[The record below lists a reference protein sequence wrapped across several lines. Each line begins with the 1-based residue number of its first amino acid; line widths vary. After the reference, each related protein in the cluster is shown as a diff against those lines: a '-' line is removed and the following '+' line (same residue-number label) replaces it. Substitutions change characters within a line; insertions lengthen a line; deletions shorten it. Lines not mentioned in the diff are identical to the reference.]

1 MAKKK
6 ELKKST
12 LVDAI
17 KDAMEN
23 INPSVNT
30 IIVKDVEID
39 SLGDAPDANI
49 DAIVGQEY
57 GNIIFK
63 NVTFNIGDTISISD
77 NHYISFLNCTL
88 DIYVTLY
95 CHDCCFNSCKVN
107 YTLDINSSCGIVTLT
122 DCTFETFSL
131 DISGSSIISLTRCK
145 NVCDLNIVR
154 CINEVSICNCTGK
167 FWSIIDSSINIV
179 KFYCCKFTAG
189 DVKSCRLNSLCISGD
204 CDKKVSLDSLTLV
217 QSIITTRLYLPRV
230 TINNFIAYQTALFAG
245 FEYDKNS
252 IKKWDLHC
260 TTGITPPQN
269 TIILYKK
276 ADAVDGDLLKSI
288 IVKLEVPEKAKRVY
302 CNKLKIRVSKAKVI
316 GFYNL
321 DGSVL
326 PDDTE
331 VISSY
336 DPKFKYKI
344 GDTVK
349 PTKEFD
355 TTSGLCGSGIHGY
368 IDFVDAVKY

>member
-17 KDAMEN
+17 KDAMVG
-23 INPSVNT
+23 IDPSANT
-30 IIVKDVEID
+30 IIVKNVEID
-39 SLGDAPDANI
+39 TLGDAPEANI
-49 DAIVGQEY
+49 DAIVGKEY
-57 GNIIFK
+57 RNIIFK
-63 NVTFNIGDTISISD
+63 NVTFSIADTIRISD
-77 NHYISFLNCTL
+77 SHYINFLNCTL
-88 DIYVTLY
+88 DQYVTLY
-95 CHDCCFNSCKVN
+95 CHDCCFNHCKVN
-107 YTLDINSSCGIVTLT
+107 YTLDIDSSCGIVTLT

-131 DISGSSIISLTRCK
+131 DISGSSIISINRCK
-145 NVCDLNIVR
+145 NVCDLNITR
-154 CINEVSICNCTGK
+154 CVNEISINNCTGR
-167 FWSIIDSSINIV
+167 FWAIVDSSINHV

-189 DVKSCRLNSLCISGD
+189 DVKSSRINCLNISGD
-204 CDKKVSLDSLTLV
+204 CDKKVNLASLMFS
-217 QSIITTRLYLPRV
+217 QSIINTRLCLSRAMV
-230 TINNFIAYQTALFAG
+230 NNFVAYQTAIFAG

-260 TTGITPPQN
+260 TTGIIPPEN

-276 ADAVDGDLLKSI
+276 AIAVEKAVQRNI

-321 DGSVL
+321 DGSAL
-326 PDDTE
+326 PDDTK
-331 VISSY
+331 VNSFY

-344 GDTVK
+344 GEMVK
-349 PTKEFD
+349 PTNDFD
-355 TTSGLCGSGIHGY
+355 TSSGLCGSGIHGY

>member
-1 MAKKK
+1 MTKKK
-6 ELKKST
+6 ELKKAT

-17 KDAMEN
+17 KDAMES
-23 INPSVNT
+23 IDPRVNT

-39 SLGDAPDANI
+39 KLGDAPEANI

-63 NVTFNIGDTISISD
+63 NVTFSVDDTIRISD
-77 NHYISFLNCTL
+77 RHYISFLNCTL
-88 DIYVTLY
+88 DKYVTLY
-95 CHDCCFNSCKVN
+95 CHDCNFNSCKVN
-107 YTLDINSSCGIVTLT
+107 YTLDIDSCRGIVSLT
-122 DCTFETFSL
+122 DCTFDTFSL
-131 DISGSSIISLTRCK
+131 NISGSSIINLTRCK

-154 CINEVSICNCTGK
+154 CINEIIINNCTGR
-167 FWSIIDSSINIV
+167 FWSIVDSSINTV
-179 KFYCCKFTAG
+179 RFYCCKFTAG
-189 DVKSCRLNSLCISGD
+189 DVKSSRLSCLCISGE
-204 CDKKVSLDSLTLV
+204 CDKKVKLDALTLT

-230 TINNFIAYQTALFAG
+230 TINNFNAYQTALFAG

-276 ADAVDGDLLKSI
+276 AVAVEGKLLRNI
-288 IVKLEVPEKAKRVY
+288 IVKLEVPEKAQRVY